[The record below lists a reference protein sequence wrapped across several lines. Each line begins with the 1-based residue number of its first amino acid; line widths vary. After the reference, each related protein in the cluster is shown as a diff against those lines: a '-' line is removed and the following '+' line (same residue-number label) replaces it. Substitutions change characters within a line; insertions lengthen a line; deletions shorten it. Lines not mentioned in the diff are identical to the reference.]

1 MRINPVLRNEAKITV
16 RNKRFTLMLFFYIVV
31 VSIGVVLY
39 YKSFTSEI
47 YVNGLYMQSTTTLYV
62 LMSIVQ
68 AIFLIFM
75 VPSLTSSAI
84 SSEREKQTLDILL
97 STKLTPF
104 QIIIGKLLSSS
115 LKVVMLIICTIPLYG
130 ICSLIGGVS
139 IVNILELAGF
149 FIVNTIFVGAIGML
163 ISTYAKTSKVSTTIT
178 YFLVLF
184 IYIGILII
192 AYILFMFSMRNN
204 YMNPNIKV
212 NPIIYLSPVT
222 GFISLL
228 SNQLGARETIF
239 YFFQYSGISSYT
251 EYISI
256 GIQLVLSA
264 IFLYLASVKLNP
276 LKKERVKR
284 KSKKLKE

>member
-1 MRINPVLRNEAKITV
+1 MRINPVLRNEAKIAV
-16 RNKRFTLMLFFYIVV
+16 RNKRFTLTLFFYIVV
-31 VSIGVVLY
+31 VSVGVALY
-39 YKSFTSEI
+39 YKSFTSDI
-47 YVNGLYMQSTTTLYV
+47 YVNGLQMQSTTTLYV
-62 LMSIVQ
+62 LMAIVQ

-97 STKLTPF
+97 STKLTPL
-104 QIIIGKLLSSS
+104 QIIIGKLFASS

-163 ISTYAKTSKVSTTIT
+163 ISTNAKTSKVSTTIT

-184 IYIGILII
+184 IYVGILII
-192 AYILFMFSMRNN
+192 AFFLFMFSMRNN
-204 YMNPNIKV
+204 YMNPDLKV

-228 SNQLGARETIF
+228 SNQLGGREAMY
-239 YFFQYSGISSYT
+239 YFFPNFGIGENT
-251 EYISI
+251 VYISI
-256 GIQLVLSA
+256 GVQLVLSV
-264 IFLYLASVKLNP
+264 IFLYIASVKLNP
-276 LKKERVKR
+276 LKKERRKR
-284 KSKKLKE
+284 RKKLKE

>member
-1 MRINPVLRNEAKITV
+1 MRINPVLRNEAKIAV
-16 RNKRFTLMLFFYIVV
+16 RNKRFTLTLFFYIVV
-31 VSIGVVLY
+31 VSVGVALY
-39 YKSFTSEI
+39 YKSFTSDI
-47 YVNGLYMQSTTTLYV
+47 YVNGLQMQSTTTLYV
-62 LMSIVQ
+62 LMAIVQ

-97 STKLTPF
+97 STKLTPL
-104 QIIIGKLLSSS
+104 QIIIGKLFASS

-163 ISTYAKTSKVSTTIT
+163 ISTNAKTSKVSTTIT

-184 IYIGILII
+184 IYVGILII
-192 AYILFMFSMRNN
+192 AFFLFMFSMRNN
-204 YMNPNIKV
+204 YMNPDLKV

-228 SNQLGARETIF
+228 SNQLGGREAMY
-239 YFFQYSGISSYT
+239 YFFPNLGIGENT
-251 EYISI
+251 VYISI
-256 GIQLVLSA
+256 GVQLVLSV
-264 IFLYLASVKLNP
+264 IFLYIASVKLNP
-276 LKKERVKR
+276 LKKERRKR
-284 KSKKLKE
+284 RKKLKE

>member
-1 MRINPVLRNEAKITV
+1 MRINPVLRNEAKIAV
-16 RNKRFTLMLFFYIVV
+16 RNKRFTLTLFFYIVV
-31 VSIGVVLY
+31 VSVGVALY
-39 YKSFTSEI
+39 YKSFTSDI
-47 YVNGLYMQSTTTLYV
+47 YVNGLQMQSTTTLYV
-62 LMSIVQ
+62 LMAIVQ

-97 STKLTPF
+97 STKLTPL
-104 QIIIGKLLSSS
+104 QIIIGKLFASS

-149 FIVNTIFVGAIGML
+149 FIVNTIFVGSIGML
-163 ISTYAKTSKVSTTIT
+163 ISTNAKTSKVSTTIT

-184 IYIGILII
+184 IYVGILII
-192 AYILFMFSMRNN
+192 AFFLFMFSMRNN
-204 YMNPNIKV
+204 YMNPDLKV

-228 SNQLGARETIF
+228 SNQLGGREAMY
-239 YFFQYSGISSYT
+239 YFFPNFGIGENT
-251 EYISI
+251 VYISI
-256 GIQLVLSA
+256 GVQLVLSV
-264 IFLYLASVKLNP
+264 IFLYIASVKLNP
-276 LKKERVKR
+276 LKKERRKR
-284 KSKKLKE
+284 RKKLKE

>member
-1 MRINPVLRNEAKITV
+1 MRINPVLRNEAKIAV
-16 RNKRFTLMLFFYIVV
+16 RNKRFTLTLFFYIVV
-31 VSIGVVLY
+31 VSVGVALY
-39 YKSFTSEI
+39 YKSFTSDI
-47 YVNGLYMQSTTTLYV
+47 YVNGLQMQSTTTLYV
-62 LMSIVQ
+62 LMAIVQ

-97 STKLTPF
+97 STKLTPL
-104 QIIIGKLLSSS
+104 QIIIGKLFASS

-149 FIVNTIFVGAIGML
+149 FIVNTIFVGSIGML
-163 ISTYAKTSKVSTTIT
+163 ISTNAKTSKVSTTIT

-184 IYIGILII
+184 IYVGILII
-192 AYILFMFSMRNN
+192 AFFLFMFSMRNN
-204 YMNPNIKV
+204 YMNPDLKV

-228 SNQLGARETIF
+228 SNQLGGREAMY
-239 YFFQYSGISSYT
+239 YFFP
-251 EYISI
+251 
-256 GIQLVLSA
+256 
-264 IFLYLASVKLNP
+264 N
-276 LKKERVKR
+276 
-284 KSKKLKE
+284 

>member
-1 MRINPVLRNEAKITV
+1 MRINPVLRNEAKIAV
-16 RNKRFTLMLFFYIVV
+16 RNKRFTLTLFFYIVV
-31 VSIGVVLY
+31 VSVGVALY
-39 YKSFTSEI
+39 YKSFTSDI
-47 YVNGLYMQSTTTLYV
+47 YVNGLQMQSTTTLYV
-62 LMSIVQ
+62 LMAIVQ

-97 STKLTPF
+97 STKLTPL
-104 QIIIGKLLSSS
+104 QIIIGKLFASS

-163 ISTYAKTSKVSTTIT
+163 ISTNAKTSKVSTIIT

-184 IYIGILII
+184 IYVGILII
-192 AYILFMFSMRNN
+192 AFFLFMFSMRNN
-204 YMNPNIKV
+204 YMNPDLKV

-228 SNQLGARETIF
+228 SNQLGGREAMY
-239 YFFQYSGISSYT
+239 YFFPNFGIGENT
-251 EYISI
+251 VYISI
-256 GIQLVLSA
+256 GVQLVLSV
-264 IFLYLASVKLNP
+264 IFLYIASVKLNP
-276 LKKERVKR
+276 LKKERRKR
-284 KSKKLKE
+284 RKKLKE

>member
-1 MRINPVLRNEAKITV
+1 MRINPVLRNEAKIAV
-16 RNKRFTLMLFFYIVV
+16 RNKRFTLTLFFYIVV
-31 VSIGVVLY
+31 VSVGVALY
-39 YKSFTSEI
+39 YKSFTSDI
-47 YVNGLYMQSTTTLYV
+47 YVNGLQMQSTTTLYV
-62 LMSIVQ
+62 LMAIVQ

-97 STKLTPF
+97 STKLTPL
-104 QIIIGKLLSSS
+104 QIIIGKLFASS

-149 FIVNTIFVGAIGML
+149 FIVNTIFVGSIGML
-163 ISTYAKTSKVSTTIT
+163 ISTNAKTSKVSTTIT

-184 IYIGILII
+184 IYVGILII
-192 AYILFMFSMRNN
+192 AFFLFMFSMRNN
-204 YMNPNIKV
+204 YMNPDLKV

-228 SNQLGARETIF
+228 SNQLGGREAMY
-239 YFFQYSGISSYT
+239 YFFPNLGIGENT
-251 EYISI
+251 VYISI
-256 GIQLVLSA
+256 GVQLVLSV
-264 IFLYLASVKLNP
+264 IFLYIASVKLNP
-276 LKKERVKR
+276 LKKERRKR
-284 KSKKLKE
+284 RKKLKE

>member
-1 MRINPVLRNEAKITV
+1 MRINPVLRNEAKIAV
-16 RNKRFTLMLFFYIVV
+16 RNKRFTLTLFFYIVV
-31 VSIGVVLY
+31 VSVGVALY
-39 YKSFTSEI
+39 YKSFTSDI
-47 YVNGLYMQSTTTLYV
+47 YVNGLQMQSTTTLYV
-62 LMSIVQ
+62 LMAIVQ

-97 STKLTPF
+97 STKLTPL
-104 QIIIGKLLSSS
+104 QIIIGKLFASS

-163 ISTYAKTSKVSTTIT
+163 ISTNAKTSKVSTIIT

-184 IYIGILII
+184 IYVGILII
-192 AYILFMFSMRNN
+192 AFFLFMFSMRNN
-204 YMNPNIKV
+204 YMNPDLKV

-228 SNQLGARETIF
+228 SNQLGGREAMY
-239 YFFQYSGISSYT
+239 YFFPNLGIGENT
-251 EYISI
+251 VYISI
-256 GIQLVLSA
+256 GVQLVLSV
-264 IFLYLASVKLNP
+264 IFLYIASVKLNP
-276 LKKERVKR
+276 LKKERRKR
-284 KSKKLKE
+284 RKKLKE